1 MCTIICLNPCFQFFG
16 GLYLGV
22 ELLDHIVTLYL
33 TFWETVRPFS
43 SAAAPFHIPTIN
55 GWGLQFLY
63 QHTSHQ
69 HAPSDLLMIAILGGM
84 ELYLTVALICIF
96 LLMNDT
102 EHLFLHYV
110 LLNQRQDLTQLS
122 GLRLCFIGKCTRD
135 WFFPLGSPSSSDVRL
150 AFWVLFHFH
159 VWQRNW
165 SPTSSVKLGHQPLT
179 QSVGKWEG
187 GVTGCRLR
195 KQIMGVLSLALHHL
209 YDFGLNESLPVSVTL
224 CLLVTGLNNSN
235 CLTGLLWRL
244 DELLYEGQH
253 SVRVCNYCPQHS
265 ECQLQLATAHLAQ
278 VCPAQ
283 LPSLLQVL

>member
-1 MCTIICLNPCFQFFG
+1 MAFTYPL
-16 GLYLGV
+16 GLVFSFSLDEYPEV

-43 SAAAPFHIPTIN
+43 NAAAPFHIPTIN

-122 GLRLCFIGKCTRD
+122 GLRLCFIEKCIGD
-135 WFFPLGSPSSSDVRL
+135 WFFPWFPFIIRRETGFLG
-150 AFWVLFHFH
+150 
-159 VWQRNW
+159 
-165 SPTSSVKLGHQPLT
+165 
-179 QSVGKWEG
+179 
-187 GVTGCRLR
+187 
-195 KQIMGVLSLALHHL
+195 
-209 YDFGLNESLPVSVTL
+209 PVSLSCVAEELEPNLL
-224 CLLVTGLNNSN
+224 C
-235 CLTGLLWRL
+235 
-244 DELLYEGQH
+244 
-253 SVRVCNYCPQHS
+253 
-265 ECQLQLATAHLAQ
+265 
-278 VCPAQ
+278 
-283 LPSLLQVL
+283 